1 MKEIKLTIDG
11 TVYSKKHFTVK
22 DWMRLLEY
30 AQKHEGSRPTTQEVT
45 RDRMQIVSEV
55 LEIPM
60 DTLENGA
67 DFQELMDV
75 YREIDR
81 SMTEAFLGAP
91 LAAAAGGE
99 KNAKPQ

>member
-22 DWMRLLEY
+22 DWMLLLEY
-30 AQKHEGSRPTTQEVT
+30 AQKHGGSRPSAQEVT
-45 RDRMQIVSEV
+45 RDRMQIVSDV
-55 LEIPM
+55 MDIPLE
-60 DTLENGA
+60 TLEDGA
-67 DFQELMDV
+67 DFQELMNV

-99 KNAKPQ
+99 KAARPQ

>member
-22 DWMRLLEY
+22 DWMLLLEY
-30 AQKHEGSRPTTQEVT
+30 AQKHEGSRPSAQEVT
-45 RDRMQIVSEV
+45 RDRMQIVSDV
-55 LEIPM
+55 MDIPLE
-60 DTLENGA
+60 TLEDGA
-67 DFQELMDV
+67 DFQELMNV

-99 KNAKPQ
+99 KAAKPQ

>member
-30 AQKHEGSRPTTQEVT
+30 AQKHEGSRPSTQEVT

-60 DTLENGA
+60 DTLEKGA
-67 DFQELMDV
+67 DFQELMASDCMFARKFDETV
-75 YREIDR
+75 DGAIIDEI
-81 SMTEAFLGAP
+81 GAQVCP
-91 LAAAAGGE
+91 TW
-99 KNAKPQ
+99 NR